1 MTSELRY
8 LIKVH
13 SDHEACSEQESLAEL
28 LTDLRA
34 AADDLDLNLDRAYFQ
49 AITLS
54 ESRDPRPFSPII

>member
-28 LTDLRA
+28 LTDVHA
-34 AADDLDLNLDRAYFQ
+34 AADDLGLDLDRAYLQ
-49 AITLS
+49 AKAHF
-54 ESRDPRPFSPII
+54 ESHDPSPFCPCI